1 MKPHLT
7 DDGVRP
13 ELDLHGCTVDEAL
26 HLARQLIIES
36 VRRGR
41 DSVRLIHG
49 MSTSTPGKRTIK
61 SALTELIESG
71 VLTLHVSGAYKSEGY
86 MIVALR
92 RRGNRHVPG
101 RMTLRNISHS

>member
-1 MKPHLT
+1 MKPRLT
-7 DDGVRP
+7 DNGIRP
-13 ELDLHGCTVDEAL
+13 ELDLHGCTVNEAL
-26 HLARQLIIES
+26 RLARQLIIES
-36 VRRGR
+36 SRRGR

-71 VLTLHVSGAYKSEGY
+71 ELTLHVSGAFKSEGH

-92 RRGNRHVPG
+92 RTENRHIPG
-101 RMTLRNISHS
+101 RMTLRNIGHL